1 MKTGPPEKTWGEG
14 WVEAEAK
21 VDVMEPAAALD
32 VEAAAKGEAVE
43 TDPEKQSGCQSLPF
57 KKGRTSEMRTG
68 RQKYYDLFSCCYDS
82 FVNLHAGRHRDET
95 RRFLVAS
102 SRLENAG
109 KASILDICCGTG
121 SVIQAFADRYAA
133 ALTIGYDFS
142 SGMLQRAR
150 QKDTAGAISYIRGD
164 AAKLAFPNACFD
176 IVCCSHALYELRG
189 RERSQALAEMKRV
202 VKPDGMVLIME
213 HEVPRNPYVRILFHL
228 RMLMM
233 GAADAEKFLRQ
244 DLSSYRKFFAEVS
257 VSHTPSGKSKLITC
271 RKR

>member
-1 MKTGPPEKTWGEG
+1 
-14 WVEAEAK
+14 
-21 VDVMEPAAALD
+21 
-32 VEAAAKGEAVE
+32 
-43 TDPEKQSGCQSLPF
+43 
-57 KKGRTSEMRTG
+57 MRTG
-68 RQKYYDLFSCCYDS
+68 RQKYYDFFSSFYDS

-95 RRFLVAS
+95 RRFLVDS
-102 SRLENAG
+102 SRLEG
-109 KASILDICCGTG
+109 SDMASILDICCGTG

-150 QKDTAGAISYIRGD
+150 QKDTAGAIKYIQGD
-164 AAKLAFPNACFD
+164 AAKLAFRSGCFD

-189 RERSQALAEMKRV
+189 RVRNQALAEMKRV

-213 HEVPRNPYVRILFHL
+213 HEVPRNPAVKMLFHL

-233 GAADAEKFLRQ
+233 GSADAEEFLRQ
-244 DLSSYRKFFAEVS
+244 DLSPYRKFFPEVS
-257 VSHTPSGKSKLITC
+257 LSHTPTGKSKLITC